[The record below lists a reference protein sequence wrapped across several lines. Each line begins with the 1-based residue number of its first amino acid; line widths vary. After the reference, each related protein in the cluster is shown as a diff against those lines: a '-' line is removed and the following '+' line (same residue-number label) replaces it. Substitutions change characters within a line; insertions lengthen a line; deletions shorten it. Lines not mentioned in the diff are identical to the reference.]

1 MALPLISRKVEQ
13 STRLFTMIWPNIV
26 SNNFK
31 ATVHLFLNGSMF
43 KEAER
48 ERRTHVSAFYISSNP
63 KYTYLEHLV
72 MVAKYVIR
80 SVSLY
85 SC

>member
-1 MALPLISRKVEQ
+1 
-13 STRLFTMIWPNIV
+13 MIWPNIV

-48 ERRTHVSAFYISSNP
+48 ENG
-63 KYTYLEHLV
+63 EH
-72 MVAKYVIR
+72 M
-80 SVSLY
+80 
-85 SC
+85 